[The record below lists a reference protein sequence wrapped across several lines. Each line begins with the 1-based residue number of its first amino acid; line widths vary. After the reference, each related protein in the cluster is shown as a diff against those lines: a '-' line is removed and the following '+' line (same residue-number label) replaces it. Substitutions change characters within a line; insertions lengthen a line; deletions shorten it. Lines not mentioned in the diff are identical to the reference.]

1 MISRA
6 NRYQALPLRFWGEP
20 GYEAGQLLFW
30 MIVALCD
37 CYVSSPKW
45 LELKVVLLTATILL
59 ICICSYLSSS
69 VWMLCSWVPPGEVLV
84 TPLQTSLTSRPWSPW
99 MDILSL
105 IDLCSLSPQIW
116 LEIEWLMKI
125 LTVNYGCGWLQY
137 HEKSIIP
144 RLAPNLDKYFLF
156 VLSQCYCILLACCTP
171 EVIYMFQFSKF
182 ACFSFSKFACFSFSN
197 VENCL

>member
-1 MISRA
+1 MCILEYLFIQFQFYVSQPDRQT
-6 NRYQALPLRFWGEP
+6 YIQSLRFWGEP
-20 GYEAGQLLFW
+20 GYKARQLLFW

-45 LELKVVLLTATILL
+45 LELKAMLLTATILL

-116 LEIEWLMKI
+116 LKIEWLMKI
-125 LTVNYGCGWLQY
+125 LTANYGCMYLWWVVAISR
-137 HEKSIIP
+137 EKHHSQACTKP
-144 RLAPNLDKYFLF
+144 R
-156 VLSQCYCILLACCTP
+156 
-171 EVIYMFQFSKF
+171 
-182 ACFSFSKFACFSFSN
+182 
-197 VENCL
+197 